1 MLDKK
6 DAQWWVLEVQQH
18 PESAPDLIRMLADRL
33 AFLDKQNEELRAELV
48 ALRRQARGGTNDTET
63 AALQRRVRE
72 LETTLAAGGVARQV
86 ILYAPDQVV
95 GKVALNELD
104 SFVPRAVLPRT
115 ALISVAPAANL
126 LVIADDSRAFA
137 LSLNALP
144 NGSFGNPR
152 NVAAIVDRA
161 VFERARFLTLATQS
175 GYVYSILAGGI
186 GAAAAKFDKLIRA
199 LIPGD
204 PVTMAAP
211 SSNGDL
217 FAISARGRWGRF
229 PERTIAGSGSLALEL
244 PTGDTL
250 AGILSLGEG
259 EGLAILTEDGQVFTR
274 PLSDFPAR
282 RAPGIAGG
290 MVVKGKRVCGVTDRR
305 AVLILTSRG
314 RLLHA
319 DFGKVWAAAGA
330 EAGLRVPGLADGE
343 GIAAFCGL

>member
-48 ALRRQARGGTNDTET
+48 TLRRQARISTSDDDI

-72 LETTLAAGGVARQV
+72 LETILAASGVSRQV
-86 ILYAPDQVV
+86 ILYAPDRVV
-95 GKVALNELD
+95 GKVALNALD
-104 SFVPRAVLPRT
+104 SFAPRAALPRT

-144 NGSFGNPR
+144 NGAFGNPR

-161 VFERARFLTLATQS
+161 AFEHARFLTLATQS
-175 GYVYSILAGGI
+175 GYVYSVLAGSI
-186 GAAAAKFDKLIRA
+186 GAAAAKSDKLIRA

-211 SSNGDL
+211 STNGDL
-217 FAISARGRWGRF
+217 FVISARGRWGCF
-229 PERTIAGSGSLALEL
+229 PERTIAGSGSLAIEL

-250 AGILSLGEG
+250 AGILPLRGSD
-259 EGLAILTEDGQVFTR
+259 GLAILTEDGGVFTR

-282 RAPGIAGG
+282 RAPGVMGG
-290 MVVKGKRVCGVTDRR
+290 MVVKGKRICGVTDRR
-305 AVLILTSRG
+305 AILILTVRG
-314 RLLHA
+314 RLLHV
-319 DFGKVWAAAGA
+319 DLSHVWAAAGT
-330 EAGLRVPGLADGE
+330 EVGLRVPGLADGE